1 MFTPIAVTAYTRRHV
16 KTPVT
21 GCIRIIAGR
30 GNRNGTYILISHH
43 DEPTSTWTRST
54 LTGSGHLYLALIL
67 LALAKSRCPPS
78 GEVEMS
84 GVGDFLVRVLSHK
97 SVVSSS
103 LVPLKAVDGPQGVGH
118 AYNQIRSKRPLG
130 N

>member
-1 MFTPIAVTAYTRRHV
+1 
-16 KTPVT
+16 
-21 GCIRIIAGR
+21 
-30 GNRNGTYILISHH
+30 
-43 DEPTSTWTRST
+43 

-67 LALAKSRCPPS
+67 LALAKFRCPPS

-103 LVPLKAVDGPQGVGH
+103 LVCRVSGRGPLKAVDGPQGVGH